1 MPPRRR
7 TSPRSPFHKALG
19 EAIQELRAKEGLT
32 HEELSDRL
40 GMPFQRISELERG
53 IANPTFATLI
63 RITKGLG
70 VELSDLASLMEKIRD
85 DGQR

>member
-7 TSPRSPFHKALG
+7 TTPRSPVHKALG
-19 EAIQELRAKEGLT
+19 EAIEELRTKSGLT

-40 GMPFQRISELERG
+40 GMSFQRISELERG
-53 IANPTFATLI
+53 IANPTFETLI

-85 DGQR
+85 KGKH

>member
-1 MPPRRR
+1 LPPRRR
-7 TSPRSPFHKALG
+7 TSPRSPLHEALG
-19 EAIQELRAKEGLT
+19 EAIKELRTMAGLT

-63 RITKGLG
+63 RVAKGLG
-70 VELSDLASLMEKIRD
+70 VELSDLASLMEKIRNT
-85 DGQR
+85 GRH